1 MKDLPDSLRL
11 GFANLVLAMADN
23 DLVRTAESLRWLQLL
38 VAVLSN
44 FVISSF
50 LVGKKGRTMLIQ
62 CYLGSKTQAGW
73 V

>member
-1 MKDLPDSLRL
+1 VKDLPDRLRL

-23 DLVRTAESLRWLQLL
+23 DPVRTTESLRWSQPL

-44 FVISSF
+44 FMISRF
-50 LVGKKGRTMLIQ
+50 LVVKNGTTMFTQ
-62 CYLGSKTQAGW
+62 CYVGSKTQACW